1 MKNFLAILALVGCL
15 FPVFANEEWQGFAEP
30 FPIWDVQP
38 LGEFL
43 MMATEGGM
51 RYKGPDVDALFT
63 SEKGLETSS
72 FYAVTEA
79 RGSLYAVSKYGLVA
93 RFEGIGWTVV
103 NRSYLSRQVSLVP
116 GELVSH
122 DQYLVMLFEDA
133 IAIFNVDSNVSL
145 LQMDRIGDIS
155 LSIYAPRKI
164 ALRNDTLFVST
175 VHKTYARKMDWE
187 NLSRDVRLVDPTTWT
202 HVDTDVFDRDS
213 LHVYVHDK
221 PLTDS
226 VLFRNG
232 VSRIRWTIEED
243 TCQYL
248 IGSDVIFKYK
258 DGTLSDV
265 TEYSSFKLGGVY
277 DVQAIPEGGVVAVT
291 ADGRSGVSEGT
302 FWSEPSLLFNGL
314 GNQNEAYNY
323 RMKDV
328 SVLGE
333 GMMMVH
339 IWGQGMFIYREM
351 GEFLYKY
358 VIPLQETCMDQ
369 ITYNYSITVG
379 TTIAPDKSGFFA
391 ATVDS
396 VGTYGLIY
404 ITKEG
409 DVSCAKNVGSTRFA
423 GPLVVRQDG
432 SDWIAY
438 VSARE
443 ALDPF
448 ALGAL
453 DVIRFKDPSKNGG
466 RINTDVRR
474 STIANI
480 ENRTPV
486 DLVLNEKDSVL
497 WMVSTTSLSYMKFSE
512 DSIYKP
518 NSTNGLHGAEYSA
531 IDIDPQGNVWLA
543 STNQGAYRL
552 HREGDTFDTLSVS
565 HYTSQ
570 KGLLSNAVLD
580 VSVDKKLGMVWFSH
594 ENGIT
599 RYKRSDL
606 RDASTFMTDSAT
618 SKVKAYPVP
627 FRPKVHSFL
636 TIDNVD
642 EKARVDIYN
651 RGGSLI
657 RSFNGDE
664 LAGGKVEWDGTG
676 KNGWLVAPGVYYYV
690 VRTSSKKEKGK
701 FIIIH

>member
-1 MKNFLAILALVGCL
+1 MKNFFAVLCL
-15 FPVFANEEWQGFAEP
+15 FLCWSPVLASEEWQAFAEP

-38 LGEFL
+38 LGENL

-103 NRSYLSRQVSLVP
+103 NRSYLSRQVSLIP
-116 GELVSH
+116 GEIVSH
-122 DQYLVMLFEDA
+122 DQYLAMLFDDA
-133 IAIFNVDSNVSL
+133 IAIFDVDSNVSL
-145 LQMDRIGDIS
+145 LQIDRIGDVS
-155 LSIYAPRKI
+155 LSIYAPQKI

-175 VHKTYARKMDWE
+175 VRKTYARKMDWE
-187 NLSRDVRLVDPTTWT
+187 SLSRDVRLADPTTWT

-213 LHVYVHDK
+213 LHVVVNNK
-221 PLTDS
+221 TLTDP
-226 VLFRNG
+226 VLFRDD
-232 VSRIRWTIEED
+232 VSRIRWVIDED

-248 IGSDVIFKYK
+248 VGSDVIFKYK
-258 DGTLSDV
+258 NGELTDV
-265 TEYSSFKLGGVY
+265 SEYERYKLGGVY
-277 DVQAIPEGGVVAVT
+277 NVQAIPEGGVLAVT
-291 ADGRSGVSEGT
+291 SDGRAGVSEGT
-302 FWSEPSLLFNGL
+302 FWSEPRILFYGMGNGD
-314 GNQNEAYNY
+314 EAYKY

-328 SVLGE
+328 SILDE
-333 GMMMVH
+333 GLMMVH
-339 IWGQGMFIYREM
+339 IWGQGMFIHKDI

-358 VIPLQETCMDQ
+358 VTPSQKTCMDE
-369 ITYNYSITVG
+369 IIPNYSVAIG
-379 TTIAPDKSGFFA
+379 TAPAPDKSGFLA

-396 VGTYGLIY
+396 SGGYGLIY
-404 ITKEG
+404 ITRDGEA
-409 DVSCAKNVGSTRFA
+409 SCAKHVGSTHYV

-432 SDWIAY
+432 SDWVAY
-438 VSARE
+438 VSTRE
-443 ALDPF
+443 SFDPF
-448 ALGAL
+448 STGGV
-453 DVIRFKDPSKNGG
+453 DVIRFKNPSRNGG
-466 RINTDVRR
+466 RIDDAVRE
-474 STIANI
+474 STIPNI

-486 DLVLNEKDSVL
+486 AFAINEKDSVL

-512 DSIYKP
+512 DTIYKP
-518 NSTNGLHGAEYSA
+518 NSTNGLLGAEYSG

-552 HREGDTFDTLSVS
+552 HREGDSFDTLSVT

-580 VSVDKKLGMVWFSH
+580 VSIDKKLGMVWFSH
-594 ENGIT
+594 ENGVT

-618 SKVKAYPVP
+618 SKVYAYPVP
-627 FRPKVHSFL
+627 FRPKIHSFL

-642 EKARVDIYN
+642 ESARVDIYN

-657 RSFNGDE
+657 RSFVGDE

-676 KNGWLVAPGVYYYV
+676 KNGWLVAPGVYYYI
-690 VRTSSKKEKGK
+690 VRKSSKKEKGK